1 MCERPRSLIFIDYHD
16 GEKVFTFKEKYE
28 WGKIPHSGD
37 SKNVKRILKKDN
49 NKWCQT
55 AFI

>member
-37 SKNVKRILKKDN
+37 SKNVKGILKKDN